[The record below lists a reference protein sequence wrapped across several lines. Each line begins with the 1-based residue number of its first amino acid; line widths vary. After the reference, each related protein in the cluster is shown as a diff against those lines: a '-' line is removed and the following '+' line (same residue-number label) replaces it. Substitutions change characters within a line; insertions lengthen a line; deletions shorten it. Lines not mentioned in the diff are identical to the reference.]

1 MKTSSRN
8 PRYLVIGNPI
18 AQSKGP
24 EVFAMFAKQTG
35 HMIDYTKIEA
45 NVESNVESKIDGFA
59 AAIDQFR
66 AEGGCGINVTAPFK
80 LKAFAYAT
88 QMSEN
93 ARLAGAVNAMKFDGA
108 KVSAE
113 NFDGIGL
120 VRDITHNLGFS
131 IKAKRILILGAGG
144 AARGAILPLLK
155 QSPDSIIVAD
165 VSNEAA
171 KNLESLFGGYGS
183 VKASSYAALIDQK
196 FDLVINAT
204 SASLRGELP
213 PVPASV
219 FDLDCMAYEM
229 AYGKGLTPFLR
240 LAKNTGVRLLADG
253 IGMMVEQAAEAFD
266 WWCGVRPKTHDVIA
280 QHSAPL
286 K

>member
-1 MKTSSRN
+1 MKTRLQH

-35 HMIDYTKIEA
+35 KPIDYTKIEA
-45 NVESNVESKIDGFA
+45 NLDGFA
-59 AAIDQFR
+59 ATIDRFR

-80 LKAFAYAT
+80 LDAFAYAT
-88 QMSEN
+88 QLSEN

-120 VRDITHNLGFS
+120 VRDITHNLSFS
-131 IKAKRILILGAGG
+131 IKAQRILILGAGG

-155 QSPDSIIVAD
+155 QFPKGIVIAD
-165 VSNEAA
+165 VSSDAA
-171 KNLESLFGGYGS
+171 KNLESLFGGYGL

-219 FDLDCMAYEM
+219 FDLECMAYEM
-229 AYGKGLTPFLR
+229 AYRKGLTPFLR

-253 IGMMVEQAAEAFD
+253 TGMLVEQAAEAFD
-266 WWCGVRPKTHDVIA
+266 WWFGVRPKTAEVIA
-280 QHSAPL
+280 QFSAPL
-286 K
+286 I

>member
-1 MKTSSRN
+1 MKTSSRK

-24 EVFAMFAKQTG
+24 EVFAMFANQTG
-35 HMIDYTKIEA
+35 MSIDYTKTEA
-45 NVESNVESKIDGFA
+45 NLDGFA
-59 AAIDQFR
+59 TTIDQFR
-66 AEGGCGINVTAPFK
+66 AEGGSGINVTAPFK
-80 LKAFAYAT
+80 QVAFAYAT

-155 QSPDSIIVAD
+155 QSPNSIVVAD
-165 VSNEAA
+165 VSNEVA
-171 KNLESLFGGYGS
+171 KNLESLFGVYGP
-183 VKASSYAALIDQK
+183 VRASSYAALIDQK

-219 FDLDCMAYEM
+219 FDMDCMAYEM

-253 IGMMVEQAAEAFD
+253 TGMLVEQAAEAFD
-266 WWCGVRPKTHDVIA
+266 WWFGIRPKTAEVVE
-280 QHSAPL
+280 QFSVPL
-286 K
+286 I

>member
-1 MKTSSRN
+1 MKTSSRK

-24 EVFAMFAKQTG
+24 EVFAMFANQTG
-35 HMIDYTKIEA
+35 MSIDYTKTEA
-45 NVESNVESKIDGFA
+45 NLDGFA
-59 AAIDQFR
+59 TTIDQFR
-66 AEGGCGINVTAPFK
+66 AEGGSGINVTAPFK
-80 LKAFAYAT
+80 QVAFAYAT

-155 QSPDSIIVAD
+155 QSPNSIVVAD
-165 VSNEAA
+165 VSNEVA
-171 KNLESLFGGYGS
+171 KNLESLFGVYGP
-183 VKASSYAALIDQK
+183 VRASSYAALIDQK

-219 FDLDCMAYEM
+219 FDMDCMAYEM

-253 IGMMVEQAAEAFD
+253 TGMLVEQAAEAFD
-266 WWCGVRPKTHDVIA
+266 WWFGIRPKTADVVE
-280 QHSAPL
+280 QFSVPL
-286 K
+286 I